1 MIHAMKPRQRYYKKM
16 YYVPENKDITD
27 GYYVKYRTLSEL
39 RKRYQHGITNLLTN
53 RRNYAVVTNYIPKH
67 GEYKPG
73 EKIYMGT
80 SAELDKATEWYIKN
94 CFRYDFA
101 SNEQSKRL
109 VKTTIDTYWVLE
121 LE

>member
-1 MIHAMKPRQRYYKKM
+1 MIHAMKPKQRYYKKA
-16 YYVPENKDITD
+16 YHVRQGDNITD
-27 GYYVKYRTLSEL
+27 GRYIKYKVLSEL
-39 RKRYQHGITNLLTN
+39 RKRYQQGITNLLTN
-53 RRNYAVVTNYIPKH
+53 NRSYAIVTNNLPKK

-73 EKIYMGT
+73 EKVYIGHN
-80 SAELDKATEWYIKN
+80 SDLNEATEWYIKN

-101 SNEQSKRL
+101 SNEQSKRY